1 MGKVART
8 GQRNSTML
16 NVTIQHSEDMAVLRC
31 VGRIVAGDEANILRK
46 AVLSEVNSRT
56 VVLDLT
62 RVDAIDGGGMGVLVF
77 LRGWAHA
84 TEVDLKLMNPTSRV
98 RELFEL
104 TNLDSVFEIFSSE
117 EAVSSRPVAVTVTE
131 GTAAFQCEHQPD

>member
-1 MGKVART
+1 
-8 GQRNSTML
+8 ML

-46 AVLSEVNSRT
+46 AVLSQVNSRT

-77 LRGWAHA
+77 LQGWARA
-84 TEVDLKLMNPTSRV
+84 AEVDLKLMNPTSRV

-117 EAVSSRPVAVTVTE
+117 DAVSSRPVAVASTHD
-131 GTAAFQCEHQPD
+131 TAVFQREH

>member
-1 MGKVART
+1 
-8 GQRNSTML
+8 ML

-46 AVLSEVNSRT
+46 AVLSQVNSRT

-62 RVDAIDGGGMGVLVF
+62 RVDAIDGGGMGMLVF
-77 LRGWAHA
+77 LQGWARA

-98 RELFEL
+98 CELFEL
-104 TNLDSVFEIFSSE
+104 THLDSVFEIFSSE
-117 EAVSSRPVAVTVTE
+117 DAVSSRPVAVASTHD
-131 GTAAFQCEHQPD
+131 TAAFQSEH

>member
-1 MGKVART
+1 
-8 GQRNSTML
+8 ML

-31 VGRIVAGDEANILRK
+31 VGRIVAGDEASILRK

-77 LRGWAHA
+77 LQGWARA

-117 EAVSSRPVAVTVTE
+117 EAVSSRPVAGAATQ

>member
-1 MGKVART
+1 
-8 GQRNSTML
+8 ML

-46 AVLSEVNSRT
+46 AVLSQVNSRT
-56 VVLDLT
+56 VVVDLT
-62 RVDAIDGGGMGVLVF
+62 RVDAIDGGGMGMLVL
-77 LRGWAHA
+77 LQGWARA

-98 RELFEL
+98 RELLEL

-117 EAVSSRPVAVTVTE
+117 GAVSSRPVAVASTHD
-131 GTAAFQCEHQPD
+131 TAAFQREL

>member
-1 MGKVART
+1 
-8 GQRNSTML
+8 ML

-46 AVLSEVNSRT
+46 AVLSQVNSRT

-62 RVDAIDGGGMGVLVF
+62 RVDAIDGGGMGVLV
-77 LRGWAHA
+77 LLQGWARA

-117 EAVSSRPVAVTVTE
+117 GAVSNRPVAVAATQ
-131 GTAAFQCEHQPD
+131 GTAAFQCEHPPD

>member
-1 MGKVART
+1 
-8 GQRNSTML
+8 ML
-16 NVTIQHSEDMAVLRC
+16 NVTIQHSEDMAILRC

-46 AVLSEVNSRT
+46 AVLSQVNSRT

-77 LRGWAHA
+77 LQGWARA

-117 EAVSSRPVAVTVTE
+117 DAVSSRPVAVASIHDA
-131 GTAAFQCEHQPD
+131 AAFQREH

>member
-1 MGKVART
+1 
-8 GQRNSTML
+8 ML
-16 NVTIQHSEDMAVLRC
+16 NVTIQYSEDLAVLRC

-46 AVLSEVNSRT
+46 AVLSQVNSQT

-77 LRGWAHA
+77 LQGWARA

-117 EAVSSRPVAVTVTE
+117 GAVSSRPVAVATQ
-131 GTAAFQCEHQPD
+131 GTALP